1 MMGRGAEEI
10 NDKIDAGRRTIDLS
24 RGDDLEEME
33 ARRVPP
39 VAVMA
44 GAVAALVGLGVLGWM
59 IYRSRQRRNLIR
71 QIQDAIPDYVR
82 DLPDY
87 VRDLPDHVR
96 DLPDHVRDL
105 PGELRSRVKARL

>member
-1 MMGRGAEEI
+1 MGIGVEEI
-10 NDKIDAGRRTIDLS
+10 NDKIDAGRRTIEMS
-24 RGDDLEEME
+24 RDDDLEDTES
-33 ARRVPP
+33 RRVPT

-59 IYRSRQRRNLIR
+59 IYRSRQRRTLIR

-96 DLPDHVRDL
+96 EL
-105 PGELRSRVKARL
+105 PGELRSRIKAAR